1 MNRRNISFIVIG
13 LLITTLCV
21 VTCVRLGNWQYVKAQ
36 IKQQYQAQLDQRL
49 SASPVPLPKALD
61 QAESLRYLRVKVQG
75 EYLAPAQFLLDNQV
89 YQDRAGY
96 HVYTPLR
103 VAGSEQVILVN
114 RGWTVKDFS
123 AANVSPVPVP
133 QGPQTIEGYLWV
145 PPSKTYRLNNQ
156 AQLTQEAGATVR
168 ELLDIPQLS
177 QQLSIPLAPVVIR
190 LIEAQAGSHLIV
202 DWPRPDDRIVTHL
215 GYAYQWYGFAV
226 AAILIFLVVA
236 WRRSWK

>member
-13 LLITTLCV
+13 LLITTSCV
-21 VTCVRLGNWQYVKAQ
+21 VTCVRLGHWQYAKAQ

-168 ELLDIPQLS
+168 ELLDIAQLS

-190 LIEAQAGSHLIV
+190 LIEAQAGSNLIV

>member
-61 QAESLRYLRVKVQG
+61 QAESLRYLRVKVRG
-75 EYLAPAQFLLDNQV
+75 EYLARAQFLLDNQV

-168 ELLDIPQLS
+168 ELLDIAQLS

-190 LIEAQAGSHLIV
+190 LIEAQAGSNLTV

>member
-1 MNRRNISFIVIG
+1 LNRRNISFIVIG

-61 QAESLRYLRVKVQG
+61 QAESLRYLRVKVRG
-75 EYLAPAQFLLDNQV
+75 EYLARAQFLLDNQV

-168 ELLDIPQLS
+168 ELLDIAQLS

-190 LIEAQAGSHLIV
+190 LIEAQAGSNLTV